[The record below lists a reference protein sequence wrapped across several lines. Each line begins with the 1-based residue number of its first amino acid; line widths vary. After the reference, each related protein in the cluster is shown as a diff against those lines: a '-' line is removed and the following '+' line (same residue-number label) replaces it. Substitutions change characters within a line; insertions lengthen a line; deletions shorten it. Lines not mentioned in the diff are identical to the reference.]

1 MGRNRSTRTK
11 IMGLKNS
18 DSIPKPIIYSLI
30 FIAIGI
36 ASAILGIIN
45 PFVIIGTFPLLG
57 IPAILYSS
65 AIGIILCTCAYGI
78 IKGKSWALKVT
89 LGWYSINVLILFFN
103 FVLFILNIKEIIK
116 LKQEHYPENAQL
128 YTESKVSFSAFATF
142 LLGVVFASYIII
154 NLYRNKEYFKN

>member
-1 MGRNRSTRTK
+1 V
-11 IMGLKNS
+11 KNP

-36 ASAILGIIN
+36 TSTILGIIN

-65 AIGIILCTCAYGI
+65 AIGIILSICGYGI
-78 IKGKSWALKVT
+78 IKRKIWALKIAT
-89 LGWYSINVLILFFN
+89 AWFSINILILFFN
-103 FVLFILNIKEIIK
+103 FIMFIRNIKEIIK
-116 LKQEHYPENAQL
+116 LKQDHYPENAQL
-128 YTESKVSFSAFATF
+128 FTESKVSFSAFATF
-142 LLGVVFASYIII
+142 LLGVVFASYIIV